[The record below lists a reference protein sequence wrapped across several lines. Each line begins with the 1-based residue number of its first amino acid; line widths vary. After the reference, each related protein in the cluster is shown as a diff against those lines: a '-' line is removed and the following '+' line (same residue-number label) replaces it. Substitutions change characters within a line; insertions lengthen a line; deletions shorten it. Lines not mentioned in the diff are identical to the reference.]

1 MKKNLLL
8 IVLLMTLIP
17 LAGYSQNETSTQFTV
32 AGVIVDATGEPLVG
46 TAVYVKNEPGVGVV
60 ADLDGKF
67 KIKVTKNAT
76 LIFQSV
82 GMKNV
87 EMLITKNEEKLKIV
101 MKEDETKIDEV
112 VVTGMSSQKKSS
124 RLEGKDLI
132 TIGIYT
138 VIYVVIVMLVAML
151 GFIPIFIPL
160 MAVLCPLIGGI
171 PYMLYVTKAKKFGMT
186 AIMGF
191 LIGLIMVFFG
201 NGYLTMVT
209 GLVGGLLADVIL
221 KKADYKSAKS
231 TVLSCGVFS
240 IWVFGNFAPIFLNR
254 ESYMVMLTE
263 GYGAEYAATLN
274 TYMPMWIAPILLVAC
289 FVFGLVGGMIGKA
302 ICKKHFQR
310 AGIA

>member
-112 VVTGMSSQKKSS
+112 VVTGMSSQTRYHYFVNLS
-124 RLEGKDLI
+124 L
-132 TIGIYT
+132 
-138 VIYVVIVMLVAML
+138 
-151 GFIPIFIPL
+151 
-160 MAVLCPLIGGI
+160 
-171 PYMLYVTKAKKFGMT
+171 
-186 AIMGF
+186 
-191 LIGLIMVFFG
+191 VFFH
-201 NGYLTMVT
+201 
-209 GLVGGLLADVIL
+209 DDL
-221 KKADYKSAKS
+221 K
-231 TVLSCGVFS
+231 LFF
-240 IWVFGNFAPIFLNR
+240 VFGNQHLD
-254 ESYMVMLTE
+254 
-263 GYGAEYAATLN
+263 
-274 TYMPMWIAPILLVAC
+274 IL
-289 FVFGLVGGMIGKA
+289 
-302 ICKKHFQR
+302 HTH
-310 AGIA
+310 

>member
-32 AGVIVDATGEPLVG
+32 AGEPLVG

-112 VVTGMSSQKKSS
+112 VVTGMSSQKKVS
-124 RLEGKDLI
+124 
-132 TIGIYT
+132 
-138 VIYVVIVMLVAML
+138 VV
-151 GFIPIFIPL
+151 G
-160 MAVLCPLIGGI
+160 
-171 PYMLYVTKAKKFGMT
+171 
-186 AIMGF
+186 
-191 LIGLIMVFFG
+191 
-201 NGYLTMVT
+201 
-209 GLVGGLLADVIL
+209 
-221 KKADYKSAKS
+221 
-231 TVLSCGVFS
+231 
-240 IWVFGNFAPIFLNR
+240 
-254 ESYMVMLTE
+254 
-263 GYGAEYAATLN
+263 
-274 TYMPMWIAPILLVAC
+274 
-289 FVFGLVGGMIGKA
+289 
-302 ICKKHFQR
+302 HHHH
-310 AGIA
+310 

>member
-112 VVTGMSSQKKSS
+112 VVTGMSSQKKVSVVGAITTIDVAQLKTPATSLNNMIGGRMAGVITMQSS
-124 RLEGKDLI
+124 GEPGKNISNFWIRGISTFGASSGALVLIDGLEGRLEDI
-132 TIGIYT
+132 DTD
-138 VIYVVIVMLVAML
+138 
-151 GFIPIFIPL
+151 
-160 MAVLCPLIGGI
+160 
-171 PYMLYVTKAKKFGMT
+171 
-186 AIMGF
+186 
-191 LIGLIMVFFG
+191 
-201 NGYLTMVT
+201 
-209 GLVGGLLADVIL
+209 DVESFSIL
-221 KKADYKSAKS
+221 KDA
-231 TVLSCGVFS
+231 
-240 IWVFGNFAPIFLNR
+240 
-254 ESYMVMLTE
+254 
-263 GYGAEYAATLN
+263 AATAVYGNTRSKWRGIGDYQTWYQWKIRGDRTCYDENITYQNVCPNTWEHTITHSLPMKPERCPGKTICTPALN
-274 TYMPMWIAPILLVAC
+274 WI
-289 FVFGLVGGMIGKA
+289 
-302 ICKKHFQR
+302 
-310 AGIA
+310 

>member
-112 VVTGMSSQKKSS
+112 VVTGMSSQKKVSVVSISS
-124 RLEGKDLI
+124 NLPSRPSI
-132 TIGIYT
+132 S
-138 VIYVVIVMLVAML
+138 
-151 GFIPIFIPL
+151 
-160 MAVLCPLIGGI
+160 
-171 PYMLYVTKAKKFGMT
+171 TKAP
-186 AIMGF
+186 
-191 LIGLIMVFFG
+191 
-201 NGYLTMVT
+201 
-209 GLVGGLLADVIL
+209 LLAP
-221 KKADYKSAKS
+221 K
-231 TVLSCGVFS
+231 VL
-240 IWVFGNFAPIFLNR
+240 IPRIQKLEIFLPGSPELCIVITPAIR
-254 ESYMVMLTE
+254 
-263 GYGAEYAATLN
+263 
-274 TYMPMWIAPILLVAC
+274 PPIILLREV
-289 FVFGLVGGMIGKA
+289 
-302 ICKKHFQR
+302 HW
-310 AGIA
+310 

>member
-112 VVTGMSSQKKSS
+112 VVTGMSSIGRYGCLCKERTGSRRSSGSGRKVQDKSNEK
-124 RLEGKDLI
+124 R
-132 TIGIYT
+132 YT
-138 VIYVVIVMLVAML
+138 D
-151 GFIPIFIPL
+151 IP
-160 MAVLCPLIGGI
+160 VS
-171 PYMLYVTKAKKFGMT
+171 
-186 AIMGF
+186 
-191 LIGLIMVFFG
+191 
-201 NGYLTMVT
+201 GYEECR
-209 GLVGGLLADVIL
+209 D
-221 KKADYKSAKS
+221 ADYQK
-231 TVLSCGVFS
+231 
-240 IWVFGNFAPIFLNR
+240 R
-254 ESYMVMLTE
+254 R
-263 GYGAEYAATLN
+263 
-274 TYMPMWIAPILLVAC
+274 
-289 FVFGLVGGMIGKA
+289 KA
-302 ICKKHFQR
+302 
-310 AGIA
+310 

>member
-1 MKKNLLL
+1 
-8 IVLLMTLIP
+8 MTLIP